1 MRRLLRALAIL
12 TALVG
17 SSACPGEAV
26 DLDKPAPE
34 LVGIDAWLNSPPLR
48 MDSLR
53 GKVVLV
59 NFWTFGCYNCRNT
72 LPTVKRWHEKYRG
85 RGLVVLS
92 VHTPELEFERSHEA
106 VETAVREHGIAYP
119 VAIDGGYQT
128 WRAYGNRYWPAFYFV
143 DRHGV
148 IRHARFGEGDYAE
161 SERWIERL
169 LEES

>member
-12 TALVG
+12 AALIG
-17 SSACPGEAV
+17 SSACPGEALN
-26 DLDKPAPE
+26 LDTPAPE
-34 LVGIDAWLNSPPLR
+34 LVGIDGWLNSPPLT

-72 LPTVKRWHEKYRG
+72 LPTVKRWHEKYRD

-106 VETAVREHGIAYP
+106 VETAVREHDIAYP

-143 DRHGV
+143 DRKGV
-148 IRHARFGEGDYAE
+148 IRHVRFGEGGYAD

-169 LEES
+169 LEEG